1 MFNTILTVC
10 TGNICRS
17 PVAEFLIRHGLSSKG
32 RAGVKVAS
40 AGIGALVNHPA
51 DDAALD
57 FMTGLEIPMETHRA
71 RQIDSSHTRQSDLI
85 LVMQKHHLDYILAM
99 DPTARGKVFLLG
111 HWSSREVPDPY
122 QRGSASHRA
131 AYELVQEEVAAW
143 LKRV

>member
-1 MFNTILTVC
+1 M
-10 TGNICRS
+10 
-17 PVAEFLIRHGLSSKG
+17 
-32 RAGVKVAS
+32 AS

-57 FMTGLEIPMETHRA
+57 FMTGLEIPMEAHRA